1 MSSPV
6 SRRVVLAGTAA
17 AAAVAATGVP
27 AAAQAAGLHGKGPK
41 PTIVL
46 VHGAFAD
53 AAGWSDVIKRLTGEG
68 YTVFAPANP
77 LRGVASDAA
86 YIASFLATITGPI
99 VLVGHSYG
107 GFVITNAATG
117 NPNVKA
123 LVYIA
128 AFAPDAGEDVGH
140 LTAQFPGSL
149 LDPATS
155 IDFRPWA
162 GGYDGY
168 VKKDVFRTV
177 FAGDLPRS
185 TTDVLWATQRPG
197 DASTLQSPS
206 GAPAWQT
213 IPSFF
218 LVASQDNL
226 IPPALQRFMAQ
237 RAGSHTVE
245 VKASHVAM
253 ISQPRAAADLIRKAA
268 R

>member
-1 MSSPV
+1 MSPV
-6 SRRVVLAGTAA
+6 SRRTVLAGVAA
-17 AAAVAATGVP
+17 TGAAVAAVSASGSP
-27 AAAQAAGLHGKGPK
+27 AAAHGRGPK

-53 AAGWSDVIKRLTGEG
+53 GAGWSEVITRLTHDG
-68 YTVFAPANP
+68 YTALAPANP

-86 YIASFLATITGPI
+86 YLKSFLATISGPI

-128 AFAPDAGEDVGH
+128 AFAPAFDEAVGG
-140 LTAQFPGSL
+140 LTQKFDGSL
-149 LDPATS
+149 LDPNTS

-168 VKKDVFRTV
+168 VKKDVFRTI

-185 TTDVLWATQRPG
+185 TTDVLWATQRPA
-197 DASTLQSPS
+197 DASTLQDHS
-206 GAPAWQT
+206 AEPAWKT
-213 IPSFF
+213 IKSYF

-226 IPPALQRFMAQ
+226 IPPALQRFMAK
-237 RAGSHTVE
+237 RAGAYTVE

-253 ISQPRAAADLIRKAA
+253 ISQPRATADLIKKAA